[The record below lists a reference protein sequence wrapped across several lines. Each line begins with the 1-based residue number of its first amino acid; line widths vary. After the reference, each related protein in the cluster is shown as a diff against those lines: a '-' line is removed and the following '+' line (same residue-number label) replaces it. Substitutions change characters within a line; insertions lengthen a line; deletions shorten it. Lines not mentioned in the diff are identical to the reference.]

1 MKTNWHLGET
11 RDYSMFN
18 FVESNREINKANL
31 KKIEESILD
40 IGVQV
45 PIVVNSN
52 YDIIEGQHRFLA
64 LKSNKMPVPYI
75 VSRFASKEN
84 IAKLQ
89 ESKKWS
95 ALDYCK
101 SWSIRGNKDCKDALE
116 IANKWHKETNKKLS
130 MINILELLM
139 DAHGYQVQYRLKNN
153 KYSINKEI
161 AEQVYDCIKVMN
173 ELETGTNVYG
183 NKIVRTMK
191 KLHYDLG
198 GLDADV
204 VAHMTKKNFIMAYSN
219 EHDQFN
225 YMKKLYLKSLKAIK

>member
-1 MKTNWHLGET
+1 MTTNWYLGET
-11 RDYSMFN
+11 RDYSIFN

-64 LKSNKMPVPYI
+64 LKSNKLPVPYI
-75 VSRFASKEN
+75 VSRSASEEN

-89 ESKKWS
+89 ESRKWS

-101 SWSIRGNKDCKDALE
+101 SWAIRGNKDCQEALE
-116 IANKWHKETNKKLS
+116 IANKWYEETNRKLS
-130 MINILELLM
+130 MIKILELLM
-139 DAHGYQVQYRLKNN
+139 DTSGFKVQYRLKVNR
-153 KYSINKEI
+153 YSINKDI
-161 AEQVYDCIKVMN
+161 AKQVYDCLKVMN

-191 KLHYDLG
+191 KLYYDFD
-198 GLDADV
+198 GLDIDV
-204 VAHMTKKNFIMAYSN
+204 ITHMTKKNFIMAYSN